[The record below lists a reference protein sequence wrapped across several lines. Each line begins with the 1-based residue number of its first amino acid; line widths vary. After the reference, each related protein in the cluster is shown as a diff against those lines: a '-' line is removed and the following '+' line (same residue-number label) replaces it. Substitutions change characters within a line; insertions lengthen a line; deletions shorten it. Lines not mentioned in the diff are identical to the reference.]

1 MNGIYLFVKDIV
13 SAWNMEMQQFTA
25 EQITV
30 TYMLKPLHG
39 GTDPT
44 VPRIDNEYP
53 TQMERVGDE
62 TGGVGEQGEL
72 TWLGN

>member
-1 MNGIYLFVKDIV
+1 
-13 SAWNMEMQQFTA
+13 MEMQQFTA
-25 EQITV
+25 EKITV

-72 TWLGN
+72 T